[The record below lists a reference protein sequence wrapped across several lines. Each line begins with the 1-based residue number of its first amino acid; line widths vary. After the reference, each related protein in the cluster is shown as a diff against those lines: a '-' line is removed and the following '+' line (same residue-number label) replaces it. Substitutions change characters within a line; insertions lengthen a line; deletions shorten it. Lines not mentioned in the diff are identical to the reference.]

1 MVAGRGSAAGCGA
14 NQEPAWSL
22 GEQRFVFENMS
33 AHWSLTNC
41 SLLPIS
47 LRGRTAFFLE
57 LGEGDKAWMRSGA
70 STHGGSSRPW
80 SQCEGYG
87 ESACNADG
95 VLWTRTLHQGE
106 LIVESAASEGRL
118 VGALKDRLV
127 VAAHFKGVRGGPH
140 QGLRVPGLPPPPFFS
155 SDDANIESLL
165 LGLTA

>member
-1 MVAGRGSAAGCGA
+1 MWSKPRTSVESGRAALCIRKYVCALVADQLQPATPLLEGSHCIFSGA
-14 NQEPAWSL
+14 W
-22 GEQRFVFENMS
+22 G
-33 AHWSLTNC
+33 
-41 SLLPIS
+41 
-47 LRGRTAFFLE
+47 
-57 LGEGDKAWMRSGA
+57 GDKAWMRSGA